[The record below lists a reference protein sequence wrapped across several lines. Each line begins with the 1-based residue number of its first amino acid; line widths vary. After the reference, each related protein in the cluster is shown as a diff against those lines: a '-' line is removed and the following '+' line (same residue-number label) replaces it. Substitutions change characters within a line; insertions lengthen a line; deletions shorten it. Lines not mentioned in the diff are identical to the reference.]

1 MTEYRISFA
10 YIIAAG
16 GTRRNSLV
24 WLIFWGKRGTKLI
37 LTAHMGLHLQENK
50 INNTILEYVMQNQH
64 TW

>member
-24 WLIFWGKRGTKLI
+24 WLIFWGKWGTKLI
-37 LTAHMGLHLQENK
+37 PTAYGSTFARKQIIM
-50 INNTILEYVMQNQH
+50 MQNQH